1 MKSGRKATKYQ
12 REAVAVLLVL
22 FICILF
28 VKPPA
33 EYKHNSIRNSLP
45 DDTSI
50 LPSSLI
56 EISEEAFYGTAL
68 SSIAF
73 NDSLTYIGSFA
84 FYNNRDL
91 ISAYIPTSVSYIGTH
106 AFTKSTD
113 IYGVFDSYVERWAR
127 SNGYHFTVKNIWNV
141 GTPQIIHITKLISS
155 ILLCPFVPNYEYTY
169 RRRRIKQYIRSMR
182 PQDRP
187 ELLPINY
194 RFP

>member
-1 MKSGRKATKYQ
+1 MKSGRMINKYQ
-12 REAVAVLLVL
+12 RKVVTILLIL
-22 FICILF
+22 LLCIIF

-33 EYKHNSIRNSLP
+33 EYKISSIRDLLP

-50 LPSSLI
+50 LPSCLI
-56 EISEEAFYGTAL
+56 EISEEAFLGTAL

-84 FYNNRDL
+84 FYNIRDL
-91 ISAYIPTSVSYIGTH
+91 ISVYIPDSVVNIGLH
-106 AFTKSTD
+106 AFSSNID
-113 IYGVFDSYVERWAR
+113 IYGVCDSYVESWAR
-127 SNGYHFTVKNIWNV
+127 SNGYHFTAKDIWNV
-141 GTPQIIHITKLISS
+141 GTPQIVHIIKLLSS
-155 ILLCPFVPNYEYTY
+155 LLLCPLVPNCEYKY
-169 RRRRIKQYIRSMR
+169 RRRRIKRYIRSMR